1 MMVQLLGLHTSITGG
16 PGSMPSQGTNPANSG
31 KKKENKNGPRVSH
44 VLILPTS
51 TSLFEPFPFHSQSL
65 KENITL
71 R

>member
-16 PGSMPSQGTNPANSG
+16 PGSMPSQELILQTQG
-31 KKKENKNGPRVSH
+31 KKKNRRVSH

-51 TSLFEPFPFHSQSL
+51 TSLFEPFPFPLIL

-71 R
+71 G